1 MRFKL
6 LVAWILTVL
15 AVGSAQQSTSATLS
29 GRVVDP
35 NGAVIVGAQVAITS
49 KATSIRR
56 ETKTNEEGL
65 FVLTNLGPGE
75 YELRVQQPGFK
86 TTVYTGIVLQV
97 GRNESFN
104 VALELGQVADSID
117 QF

>member
-6 LVAWILTVL
+6 LIARIL
-15 AVGSAQQSTSATLS
+15 AVVVVGTVTVNAQQATSATLS

-35 NGAVIVGAQVAITS
+35 NGAVIVGAQVAVTH
-49 KATSIRR
+49 KATSSKR

-65 FVLTNLGPGE
+65 FVVTNLGPGE
-75 YELRVQQPGFK
+75 YELRVQQTGFK
-86 TTVYTGIVLQV
+86 TAVYSAIVLQV

-104 VALELGQVADSID
+104 VTLELGQ
-117 QF
+117 